1 MSSNDEQMQNGRPS
15 ALSARAQS
23 VMRSVV
29 QQYMETGSTVSS
41 RFISKLPDFQLSSA
55 SIRSVMLD
63 LEEAG
68 LLYAPHTSA
77 GRLPTEAGL
86 RLFVEGLLEQN
97 NLSDD
102 DRADIE
108 VQCQVAGR
116 SLEGVLADASGV
128 LSGLSSCVGLVVAP
142 TAEEPLRHIE
152 FVPLS
157 PGRALVVLVFEGGQV
172 ENRLLDLPL
181 GVGSDVL
188 VRAGNFLSARLAGK
202 TLTEAGEAIAHE
214 INSNRAEID
223 RLTASIVEAGL
234 ATRGSDSKDGV
245 LIVRG
250 QSNLLKDVRQLEE
263 LHKVQTLFQ
272 ALETKETMLKL
283 LESTDTAEGVQIFIG
298 EQTELFGLSG
308 CSMILAPY
316 QNQFK
321 QVVGAVGVI
330 GPMHMNYG
338 RIIPMVDYTA
348 QIVSRALGNPTS

>member
-1 MSSNDEQMQNGRPS
+1 M
-15 ALSARAQS
+15 
-23 VMRSVV
+23 
-29 QQYMETGSTVSS
+29 
-41 RFISKLPDFQLSSA
+41 
-55 SIRSVMLD
+55 
-63 LEEAG
+63 
-68 LLYAPHTSA
+68 
-77 GRLPTEAGL
+77 
-86 RLFVEGLLEQN
+86 
-97 NLSDD
+97 
-102 DRADIE
+102 
-108 VQCQVAGR
+108 
-116 SLEGVLADASGV
+116 LADASGV

-188 VRAGNFLSARLAGK
+188 VRAGNFLSARLSGK
-202 TLTEAGEAIAHE
+202 TLTQAGEAIAHE
-214 INSNRAEID
+214 IHSNRAEID

-316 QNQFK
+316 QNKSK

-348 QIVSRALGNPTS
+348 QIVSRALGNPTT

>member
-1 MSSNDEQMQNGRPS
+1 MSHNDLNAATS
-15 ALSARAQS
+15 SLLSLSERAQS

-29 QQYMETGSTVSS
+29 AQYMETGSTVSS
-41 RFISKLPDFQLSSA
+41 RFISKLPGFELSSA

-77 GRLPTEAGL
+77 GRMPTEAGL

-102 DRADIE
+102 DRSDIE

-116 SLEGVLADASGV
+116 SVDAVLADASGV

-142 TAEEPLRHIE
+142 TVEEPIRHIE

-157 PGRALVVLVFEGGQV
+157 PGRALVVLVFEGGHV
-172 ENRLLDLPL
+172 ENRLLELPL
-181 GVGSDVL
+181 GVGSDAL
-188 VRAGNFLSARLAGK
+188 IRAGNFLSARLAGK
-202 TLTEAGEAIAHE
+202 TLDQARSSISAEV
-214 INSNRAEID
+214 NSNRAEID

-234 ATRGSDSKDGV
+234 ATPGKDAKDGV

-316 QNQFK
+316 QNQSN

-348 QIVSRALGNPTS
+348 QIVSRALGNAPT